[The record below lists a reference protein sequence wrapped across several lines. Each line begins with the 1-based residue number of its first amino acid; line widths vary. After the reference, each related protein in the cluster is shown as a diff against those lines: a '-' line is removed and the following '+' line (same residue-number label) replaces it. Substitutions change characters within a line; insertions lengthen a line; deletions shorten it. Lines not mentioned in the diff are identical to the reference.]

1 MHLRTKVRVMS
12 LSEVMLDEHGHSQR
26 CRLLCPGSPHNIFSS
41 DAKWFLIV
49 ETNTS
54 QNLGSIGT
62 ESASRQSSSSKPGQ
76 GKGRQNQTKKATA
89 SNRASYSL
97 NSKPIAYLVVQQAKQ
112 AKEAKQVKQAK
123 PEPHKRKMNPT

>member
-1 MHLRTKVRVMS
+1 MYFRFAYESAEASGLRRVEPTAN
-12 LSEVMLDEHGHSQR
+12 LS
-26 CRLLCPGSPHNIFSS
+26 
-41 DAKWFLIV
+41 
-49 ETNTS
+49 
-54 QNLGSIGT
+54 SIGT
-62 ESASRQSSSSKPGQ
+62 ESASRQSSPSKPGQ

-123 PEPHKRKMNPT
+123 PEPHERKMNPT